1 MSFRLNRHLGAG
13 EGGTDGS
20 HRSLPPPVE
29 SRVHAAAVDIFIGI
43 ANTVQCHVSTYM
55 IVMDCHELSLFSQE
69 FASQVM
75 SFFLIGHQMSQR
87 SPCRPSAFCKSL
99 RLPIFFV
106 FLLVML
112 VILITLTK

>member
-55 IVMDCHELSLFSQE
+55 IVMNC
-69 FASQVM
+69 VK
-75 SFFLIGHQMSQR
+75 
-87 SPCRPSAFCKSL
+87 CRYFHKSL
-99 RLPIFFV
+99 QVRSCLSF
-106 FLLVML
+106 
-112 VILITLTK
+112 

>member
-55 IVMDCHELSLFSQE
+55 IVMNCVKCHYFHKS
-69 FASQVM
+69 SQVM